1 MDIRDLT
8 AVGKTPRECRGYVG
22 FFKGRQKK
30 GHNTVVAS
38 FCFPLLSRVT
48 DWLSKIT
55 VDLSHTVSF
64 LCLHCGGN
72 AELEAGLG
80 VYRVLQGL
88 VMFGS
93 HN

>member
-1 MDIRDLT
+1 MGLF
-8 AVGKTPRECRGYVG
+8 KSRER
-22 FFKGRQKK
+22 K

-38 FCFPLLSRVT
+38 FCFLLLLRVK
-48 DWLSKIT
+48 DWLSEIT
-55 VDLSHTVSF
+55 VDISHTISF

-72 AELEAGLG
+72 AGLEAGLG
-80 VYRVLQGL
+80 VCRVLWGV